1 MQKILQDRIDRFI
14 SDSGVPITRF
24 CRAIGITPQTY
35 YPWRKGETRISYATI
50 QRIEEYLAKFNY

>member
-1 MQKILQDRIDRFI
+1 MKNSLTNRIDRFI
-14 SDSGVPITRF
+14 TDSGVPITRF

-50 QRIEEYLAKFNY
+50 QRIEEYLRKFNY